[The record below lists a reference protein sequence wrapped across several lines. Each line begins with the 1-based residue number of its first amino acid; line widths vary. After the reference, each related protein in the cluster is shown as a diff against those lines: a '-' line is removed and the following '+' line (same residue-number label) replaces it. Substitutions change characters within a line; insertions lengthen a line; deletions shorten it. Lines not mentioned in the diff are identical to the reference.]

1 MADLPLVVVQY
12 ELYGHVRRS
21 EHWVLAAVTDIE
33 TASARVLN
41 IIGGT
46 DTFQFNAKDVRG
58 MGRSRTY
65 LGGVLVG
72 TVPQNKLPALEQWV
86 RAIPIHRGQPTW
98 DCQNWVIEAIRELR
112 MDNRGIVL
120 KGISEAH
127 IRECLAEEK
136 ERAETGESL
145 IHERGFDMVK
155 KNI

>member
-1 MADLPLVVVQY
+1 MADLPLIVVQY
-12 ELYGHVRRS
+12 ELYGHVRRG

-41 IIGGT
+41 IIGEEWG
-46 DTFQFNAKDVRG
+46 G
-58 MGRSRTY
+58 PGRIS
-65 LGGVLVG
+65 VACFVG
-72 TVPQNKLPALEQWV
+72 TVPHDKLPALEQWV
-86 RAIPIHRGQPTW
+86 RAVPIHRGQPMW

-120 KGISEAH
+120 KGMSEAH

-155 KNI
+155 KTSKQNVT